1 MAGNLIQ
8 DGSTVNLPVGTAY
21 TAGSLYQLSA
31 GVGSIVGVA
40 LETTT
45 TAQIPTFAVE
55 GVWDLTKTAA
65 AASAFSIGD
74 VVYATTGAGALVAL
88 NSTTASD
95 IMVGTAWET
104 VVTGDTS
111 VQVKLNV
118 GQKIA

>member
-1 MAGNLIQ
+1 
-8 DGSTVNLPVGTAY
+8 
-21 TAGSLYQLSA
+21 
-31 GVGSIVGVA
+31 
-40 LETTT
+40 
-45 TAQIPTFAVE
+45 
-55 GVWDLTKTAA
+55 LTKTAA